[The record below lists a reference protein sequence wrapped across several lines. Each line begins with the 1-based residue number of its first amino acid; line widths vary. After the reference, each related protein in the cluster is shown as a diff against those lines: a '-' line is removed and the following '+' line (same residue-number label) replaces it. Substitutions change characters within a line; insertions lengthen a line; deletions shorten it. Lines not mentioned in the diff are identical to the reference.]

1 MKRFHRKQVVLFA
14 GDIIALFLVTLFGFA
29 SHQTLE
35 SAGARLLTTFLP
47 LAAGWLLIAP
57 WLGVYNLQRA
67 ADPRQVWRPFWAMVL
82 AGPWA
87 GFLRGLMLGNAA
99 FTPLFVVV
107 LGGFAALGMLAWRLL
122 YAFTLGRRGV

>member
-1 MKRFHRKQVVLFA
+1 MKRFHRNQLILFA
-14 GDIIALFLVTLFGFA
+14 GDAVTLLLVTLFGFA
-29 SHQTLE
+29 SHQTLG

-47 LAAGWLLIAP
+47 LVGGWLLIAP
-57 WLGVYNLQRA
+57 WLGVYDTARA
-67 ADPRQVWRPFWAMVL
+67 ADPRQAWRPFWAMVL

-107 LGGFAALGMLAWRLL
+107 LGGFAALGVLAWRLL
-122 YAFTLGRRGV
+122 YAFTLGRRGA